1 MSKRCFIVTLK
12 ADKRQLGTRAEE
24 KRKREDKPLDTTEE
38 EKGKVGQKVYVGR
51 ITGML
56 GMEKK
61 REEAV
66 P

>member
-1 MSKRCFIVTLK
+1 MSKRCFIVTLR

-24 KRKREDKPLDTTEE
+24 KQKREDKPLHTMEE
-38 EKGKVGQKVYVGR
+38 EKGKVGQKVYVR
-51 ITGML
+51 RNTGML

-61 REEAV
+61 KEEAG